1 MRRHLQLLAA
11 LCLFAGP
18 HALAAAPTPLSPGA
32 ATLAAYLRIDT
43 THPAG
48 NERAGVE
55 LLAAA
60 LRAGGIEPQILVS
73 PLGRANLYARLP
85 ATATA
90 PGLAAETIVLLHH
103 IDTVA
108 AGAGWKHPALA
119 GEVHDG
125 ELWGR
130 GAIDA
135 KGLGVAQLMAFLDLA
150 RSREPRRRTS
160 NRTPSRI
167 TKMRAKMFRTT
178 KTRATT
184 ARMKRRGPPP
194 RPRAARA
201 LPGARMATTSSLSSR
216 PRSPQR
222 SAPPMPTSS
231 GAP

>member
-18 HALAAAPTPLSPGA
+18 HALAGAPTPLSPGA

-150 RSREPRRRTS
+150 RSREPRRRAVVGLIWKIFCRRRSTGNRIIIRICS
-160 NRTPSRI
+160 NSR
-167 TKMRAKMFRTT
+167 R
-178 KTRATT
+178 
-184 ARMKRRGPPP
+184 
-194 RPRAARA
+194 
-201 LPGARMATTSSLSSR
+201 SSM
-216 PRSPQR
+216 Q
-222 SAPPMPTSS
+222 
-231 GAP
+231 